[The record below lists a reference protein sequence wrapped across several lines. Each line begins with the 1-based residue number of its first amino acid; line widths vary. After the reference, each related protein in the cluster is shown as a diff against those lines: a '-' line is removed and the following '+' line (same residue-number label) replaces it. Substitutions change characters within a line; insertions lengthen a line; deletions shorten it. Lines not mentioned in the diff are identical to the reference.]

1 MSNSNQEKVSI
12 IIVTYNGLSFLKKCL
27 LTIKKQTYKNCEVVV
42 VDNNSQDGT
51 SDFLKNY
58 WPHVIQIK
66 NSTNSGF
73 AKANNQGARAAKGTF
88 LFFLNNDTELFLSTL
103 SKLVSAYKPK
113 SILTAYQ
120 IPTRNKK
127 LPGRSG
133 AGMDLFGYPF
143 IDVKNH
149 QKTKLFYA
157 DGAALFLKREDFVKI
172 GMFDEK
178 LFMFQ
183 EDVDLSWR
191 AQIMG
196 FKIIP
201 CRAARLY
208 HFYGGTALIKMNKSK
223 QYISS
228 YFRRYL
234 NERNVL
240 RNLLKNYSFPLVF
253 FVVLVFLAFHFFEI
267 VFFMLL
273 RNMRAVKCY
282 LASYWWNIKNIKDT
296 LKLRNV
302 VQNKRIVSDWK
313 LLKKMYWTYSK
324 IHVVL
329 KIGIPQ
335 FQ

>member
-12 IIVTYNGLSFLKKCL
+12 VIVTYNGLSFLKKCL
-27 LTIKKQTYKNCEVVV
+27 PTIKKQTYKNIEVVV

-51 SDFLKNY
+51 ENFLKNN
-58 WPHVIQIK
+58 WPNIRVVK
-66 NSTNSGF
+66 NSINNGF
-73 AKANNQGARAAKGTF
+73 AKANNQGAQIAKGTF
-88 LFFLNNDTELFLSTL
+88 LFFLNNDTELFPNTV
-103 SKLVSAYKPK
+103 SKLVNAYRPT
-113 SILTAYQ
+113 SILTAFQ

-127 LPGRSG
+127 LSGRCG
-133 AGMDLFGYPF
+133 AGLDLFGYPF
-143 IDVKNH
+143 TKDENH

-157 DGAALFLKREDFVKI
+157 DGAALFLKREDFMKI

-196 FKIIP
+196 FKIVP
-201 CRAARLY
+201 CKDAKLY
-208 HFYGGTALIKMNKSK
+208 HFYGGTALIEVNKSK
-223 QYISS
+223 QYVSS

-240 RNLLKNYSFPLVF
+240 RNLLKNYSFPLVIF
-253 FVVLVFLAFHFFEI
+253 IVLIFLTFHFFEI
-267 VFFMLL
+267 IFFILL
-273 RNMRAVKCY
+273 RNIKVVKCY

-296 LKLRNV
+296 FKLRSE
-302 VQNKRIVSDWK
+302 VQNNRVVSDWK
-313 LLKKMYWTYSK
+313 LLKKMYWSYSK
-324 IHVVL
+324 IYILL

>member
-1 MSNSNQEKVSI
+1 MSFSNKKVSV
-12 IIVTYNGLSFLKKCL
+12 IIVTHNGLHFLKKCL
-27 LTIKKQTYKNCEVVV
+27 PTIKKQTYQNFEIVV

-51 SDFLKNY
+51 LTFLSQY
-58 WPHVIQIK
+58 WPQIK
-66 NSTNSGF
+66 IVKNSVNNGF
-73 AKANNQGARAAKGTF
+73 AKANNQGVQIASGEF
-88 LFFLNNDTELFLSTL
+88 LFFLNNDTELFLNT
-103 SKLVSAYKPK
+103 VSELAAAYKPK

-120 IPTRNKK
+120 IPTRNKR
-127 LPGRSG
+127 LPGRCG

-143 IDVKNH
+143 INHKNH

-157 DGAALFLKREDFVKI
+157 DGAALFLKREDFIKI

-196 FKIIP
+196 FKIVG
-201 CRAARLY
+201 CRDAKLY
-208 HFYGGTALIKMNKSK
+208 HFYGGTALIKLNKSK
-223 QYISS
+223 QYVSS

-253 FVVLVFLAFHFFEI
+253 FIVLIFLTFHFFEI
-267 VFFMLL
+267 IFFILL
-273 RNMRAVKCY
+273 RNTKVVKCY

-296 LKLRNV
+296 LKLRNG
-302 VQNKRIVSDWK
+302 VQNNRIISDWK

-324 IHVVL
+324 IHTVL